1 MRCMNAEEFRTEME
15 RAGRRM
21 YMAALRV
28 VASEADAEDAVQ
40 EAMYRLWKR
49 RESFARAENRS
60 AYAAAT
66 ARRCALDLIES
77 RCPEFGLTEA
87 QAVVATESV
96 DDGRE
101 RLDLVLRIIE
111 GLPSP
116 QREVISMRDVEGLEM
131 SEIQEKLN
139 LTAGNVR
146 VILSRARAAVRK
158 CFEGYDR

>member
-1 MRCMNAEEFRTEME
+1 MRMNAEEFRTEME

-21 YMAALRV
+21 YMAAMRV

-49 RESFARAENRS
+49 RDSFAKAENRS

-77 RCPEFGLTEA
+77 RCPEFGLAEA
-87 QAVVATESV
+87 KAVVVPEVA
-96 DDGRE
+96 DDARE

-111 GLPSP
+111 SLPSP
-116 QREVISMRDVEGLEM
+116 QREVITMRDVEGLELH
-131 SEIQEKLN
+131 EIHEKLN

-158 CFEGYDR
+158 YFDGYDR